1 MIAKRVLDLVVSC
14 FAILLTAPLWAVFAM
29 AILLEDGR
37 PVFFRQVRIGRGG
50 EAFRIH
56 KFRTMKVNHGGP
68 NVSALGD
75 SRVTFI
81 GKYLRASKLDELP
94 QFLDVAKGDMSLV
107 GPRPEVPEYVAKWTS
122 AERAAILS
130 VRPGITDPASLE
142 FRNEA
147 ALLANV
153 DDPTEYYERVL
164 LPQKVRL
171 YVKYVTGRTFVG
183 DIALLI
189 RTIGAIARF

>member
-1 MIAKRVLDLVVSC
+1 MIAKRVLDLLGSIIAML
-14 FAILLTAPLWAVFAM
+14 FTAPLWAVLAM

-37 PVFFRQVRIGRGG
+37 PVFFRQVRVGRGG
-50 EAFRIH
+50 EIFRIH
-56 KFRTMKVNHGGP
+56 KFRTMKVGHGGP

-75 SRVTFI
+75 GRVTFV

-94 QFLDVAKGDMSLV
+94 QLLDVVKGDMSLV
-107 GPRPEVPEYVAKWTS
+107 GPRPEVPEYVAKWPT
-122 AERAAILS
+122 AERIDILS

-147 ALLANV
+147 GLLAGV
-153 DDPTEYYERVL
+153 SDPGEYYESVL

-171 YVKYVTGRTFVG
+171 YVEYVSGRSFVG
-183 DIALLI
+183 DILI
-189 RTIGAIARF
+189 LVRTIVAVSRG